1 VAHAGHVS
9 AAARMPAARVPSCAA
24 SSLLGAFTYLSPRRS
39 VQHRLDYVGVLLS
52 CLGHQRRCSRGA
64 AAALRHVA
72 LRLGRAR
79 RRRAADDWLR
89 PAHGRGACAAV
100 RCPRVAPRR
109 VLQRPGANLGTACR
123 CRVLSCYS
131 SGASLT
137 RVLPLPGAARA
148 TPRAASQGG
157 GVCCSAPRCWLFL
170 PCGRPR
176 ARRAR
181 HRERYGAVRPGRAY
195 VHAGACV
202 CAAPA
207 RPRWRLHTCCRCR
220 VPSRAAPP
228 RRRHTSGSPSGAA
241 LLPALTLL
249 TCGAAFPFAGRLL
262 LLSVFQGVAEG
273 RRLLFRR
280 TARAV
285 SLTSACRASCY
296 DYTQR
301 SSLCSARRVVDDGGS
316 TRTCMP
322 DVSSAVP
329 ESHLSRTVRNNAQ
342 QENKRARREPC
353 AWYALAS
360 QRSPSLCR
368 SNPQV
373 GRLCFPSRDAARA
386 CAARATCG
394 HQTDFVRAVCREARR
409 CVHWSPLR

>member
-1 VAHAGHVS
+1 
-9 AAARMPAARVPSCAA
+9 
-24 SSLLGAFTYLSPRRS
+24 
-39 VQHRLDYVGVLLS
+39 
-52 CLGHQRRCSRGA
+52 
-64 AAALRHVA
+64 
-72 LRLGRAR
+72 
-79 RRRAADDWLR
+79 
-89 PAHGRGACAAV
+89 
-100 RCPRVAPRR
+100 
-109 VLQRPGANLGTACR
+109 
-123 CRVLSCYS
+123 
-131 SGASLT
+131 
-137 RVLPLPGAARA
+137 
-148 TPRAASQGG
+148 
-157 GVCCSAPRCWLFL
+157 
-170 PCGRPR
+170 
-176 ARRAR
+176 
-181 HRERYGAVRPGRAY
+181 
-195 VHAGACV
+195 
-202 CAAPA
+202 
-207 RPRWRLHTCCRCR
+207 
-220 VPSRAAPP
+220 
-228 RRRHTSGSPSGAA
+228 
-241 LLPALTLL
+241 
-249 TCGAAFPFAGRLL
+249 
-262 LLSVFQGVAEG
+262 VAEG